1 MDSRLRFLEDKYQ
14 KIIKSNLE
22 TESKL
27 SEHVQQAVQYKKL
40 NEQLQIQAKEYLE
53 ISDRQKQADLQV
65 AELEV
70 YKKDVSLIKE
80 AELKRQ
86 TYVENCA
93 NY

>member
-14 KIIKSNLE
+14 KMIKSNLE

-27 SEHVQQAVQYKKL
+27 SEQVHQAVQYKKL

-53 ISDRQKQADLQV
+53 ISDRQKQADLQL

>member
-1 MDSRLRFLEDKYQ
+1 VDSRLRFLEDKYQ

>member
-14 KIIKSNLE
+14 KMIKSNLE

-27 SEHVQQAVQYKKL
+27 SEHVQQTIQYKEL
-40 NEQLQIQAKEYLE
+40 NERLQIQAKEYLE
-53 ISDRQKQADLQV
+53 TSDRQKQADLQL
-65 AELEV
+65 AELEI